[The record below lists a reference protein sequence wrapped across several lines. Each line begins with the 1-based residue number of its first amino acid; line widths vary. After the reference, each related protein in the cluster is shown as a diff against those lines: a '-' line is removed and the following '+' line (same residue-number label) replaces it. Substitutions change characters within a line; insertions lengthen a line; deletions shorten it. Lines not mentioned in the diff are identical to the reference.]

1 MAFPYTFLLHV
12 LDINKMAFY
21 NICMFTKMI
30 GSLEVCAKDVLPGD
44 ITSLGSHSLCAKIL
58 KASTTLITSV
68 VLALG
73 VCCVATRRT
82 GRTSMLK
89 ALLVGAFSRRGAEDL
104 AYVGQCLAIDG

>member
-30 GSLEVCAKDVLPGD
+30 GSLEVCAKEVRPGD
-44 ITSLGSHSLCAKIL
+44 ITLLGSHSLCAKIL

-68 VLALG
+68 VLALAG
-73 VCCVATRRT
+73 KNGKNEHVEDPSGRRVLSP
-82 GRTSMLK
+82 GR
-89 ALLVGAFSRRGAEDL
+89 
-104 AYVGQCLAIDG
+104 